1 MRSRQDPFYSE
12 NKQKDTKIEVLRELL
27 TQDAVKE
34 DELVK
39 HLEEV
44 SAKKLEAEKDM
55 DMTGQ

>member
-34 DELVK
+34 DELGK